1 MSGARQMPGD
11 SAAGAAP
18 RRIPNEA
25 GLDLAYPDNEKG
37 LGAIILSPESPHLI
51 AGVRIEPFPVFPDDR
66 GYFLEVQRMGRGL
79 AADFPAET
87 TQASAALNYPGTV
100 KAFHYHTRQTDL
112 WTPVKGTLQVAL
124 ADLRRDSPT
133 FGLRNT
139 MYLGTL
145 RPWRVRIPPGVA
157 HGYKVV
163 GTEESLLVYL
173 TNRIYDPQDEGRIQ
187 FDDPGIN
194 YDWETQKK

>member
-1 MSGARQMPGD
+1 MPGESTA
-11 SAAGAAP
+11 SAAARP
-18 RRIPNEA
+18 IPNDG
-25 GLDLAYPDNEKG
+25 GLNLAYPSNEKG
-37 LGAIILSPESPHLI
+37 LGAVILSPESPDLI
-51 AGVRIEPFPVFPDDR
+51 SGVRIEPFAVFPDDR
-66 GYFLEVQRMGRGL
+66 GYFLEVQRLGRGL
-79 AADFPAET
+79 GADFPAES
-87 TQASAALNYPGTV
+87 TQISAALNYPGTV
-100 KAFHYHTRQTDL
+100 KAFHYHAHQTDL
-112 WTPVKGTLQVAL
+112 WTPVRGTLQVAL

-139 MYLGTL
+139 IYVGAL

-163 GTEESLLVYL
+163 GTEEALLIYL
-173 TNRIYDPQDEGRIQ
+173 TNRFYNPRDEGRIR